1 MPNWCEGVLKIRG
14 TKPKIAK
21 YLQENLTAVD
31 WWSNEYKTNVEYNED
46 GLTVSITDE
55 ITVKK
60 KPLEELAVKP
70 KPTDLYIRGT
80 HRAFIE
86 SDQINIE
93 FWTDDDDQEI
103 VVTLDNFKQAWV
115 IRADNFVGG
124 AKAAGVDL
132 HIFGFEMGME
142 YTQEVEII
150 DGEITINEETT
161 YNDYAWEVPFEN
173 LGG

>member
-21 YLQENLTAVD
+21 YLQENLTAID
-31 WWSNEYKTNVEYNED
+31 LWGNEYKTKVEYNED
-46 GLTVSITDE
+46 GLTVSITYE
-55 ITVKK
+55 ITVEK

-70 KPTDLYIRGT
+70 KPPGFYIRGT

-103 VVTLDNFKQAWV
+103 VVTLENFKQAWC
-115 IRADNFVGG
+115 IKADNFVEG
-124 AKAAGVDL
+124 AKEASVDL
-132 HIFGFEMGME
+132 HIFGFEMGMQF
-142 YTQEVEII
+142 TQEVEII
-150 DGEITINEETT
+150 DGEITINEEAT
-161 YNDYAWEVPFEN
+161 YNDYAWEVPFEH

>member
-21 YLQENLTAVD
+21 YLQENLEPVD
-31 WWSNEYKTNVEYNED
+31 WWGNEYKTKVENNED

-55 ITVKK
+55 ITVEK

-70 KPTDLYIRGT
+70 KPSDFYIRGT

-103 VVTLDNFKQAWV
+103 VVTLENFKQAWR
-115 IRADNFVGG
+115 IKADNFVEG
-124 AKAAGVDL
+124 AKEASVDL
-132 HIFGFEMGME
+132 HIFGFEMGMKF
-142 YTQEVEII
+142 TQEVEIV
-150 DGEITINEETT
+150 DGEITINEKTT
-161 YNDYAWEVPFEN
+161 YNDYSWEVPFDN